1 MKLQKEEF
9 KNCLARLIERAGS
22 TNQDT
27 DLQNL
32 IKAQQLVK
40 PIKWLGFQI

>member
-1 MKLQKEEF
+1 MKLRKEEF
-9 KNCLARLIERAGS
+9 KNYLAQLIEKAGS

-40 PIKWLGFQI
+40 PIK

>member
-1 MKLQKEEF
+1 MLGSIDREED
-9 KNCLARLIERAGS
+9 L

-32 IKAQQLVK
+32 ISAQQLIK
-40 PIKWLGFQI
+40 PIKWLGFQT

>member
-1 MKLQKEEF
+1 MLGSIDQEED
-9 KNCLARLIERAGS
+9 L

-32 IKAQQLVK
+32 ISAQQLIK
-40 PIKWLGFQI
+40 PIK